1 LIYRPKI
8 LDNPDMRGEYA
19 TMTERILIV
28 EDDEGRCNWFRAQ
41 LLNYELDITCDVT
54 EAICWL
60 KERDY
65 QVIFLDHDLVT
76 EQYAATDFDDERTG
90 YAVAQWLAA
99 HPEYQRE
106 AEIVIH
112 SLNYPGAERMLRVLQ
127 ESGRQARHIPFT
139 TLMMD
144 PPL

>member
-1 LIYRPKI
+1 MV
-8 LDNPDMRGEYA
+8 D
-19 TMTERILIV
+19 RILIV
-28 EDDEGRCNWFRAQ
+28 EDDEGRCHWFRAQ

-65 QVIFLDHDLVT
+65 RMIFLDHDLAT
-76 EQYAATDFDDERTG
+76 EPDDERTG

-99 HPEYQRE
+99 HPGYQRE
-106 AEIVIH
+106 AKIIIH

-127 ESGRQARHIPFT
+127 ESGRQAEHIPFT
-139 TLMMD
+139 TLLTY
-144 PPL
+144 PSQ